1 MLSQIKSF
9 SLHQQKQ
16 GVRKH
21 ASHKPKEGK
30 NTPEQVGGQ
39 DKNKNYEQT
48 LTLYSKLIY

>member
-21 ASHKPKEGK
+21 AS
-30 NTPEQVGGQ
+30 
-39 DKNKNYEQT
+39 
-48 LTLYSKLIY
+48 